1 MHITFAKKGEKSG
14 NIKKKFYRTE
24 KKKSKKTVKVTKNA
38 IPFFFLSDLH
48 EYNRIKEEK
57 LRLV

>member
-24 KKKSKKTVKVTKNA
+24 EKKMSKKTVKVTKNA
-38 IPFFFLSDLH
+38 IPFFFFLIFT
-48 EYNRIKEEK
+48 NIIG
-57 LRLV
+57 